1 MSTNDVPG
9 HNPDNHDVL
18 KMGAW
23 AEHTDGSMIFVE
35 STEGSRVIY
44 CMFDLAKNLQYRD
57 ATPETS
63 FKKTFSWDP
72 KNPKSTKWTWHDK
85 TPFPW
90 DKVIGSG
97 FQDGQ
102 DKPSADAAIAVA
114 ENIKAARA
122 RHFGTDPDPAMVE
135 ASNQSAAAGLGYDD
149 SAAGRVAKALDL
161 EARTIDTKDFEHLV
175 TRTMG
180 SVAILMDKMIDKLNN
195 MGKGKKHR
203 RH

>member
-9 HNPDNHDVL
+9 FNSANNDTL
-18 KMGAW
+18 AMGAW
-23 AEHTDGSMIFVE
+23 AEHADGSMIFVE
-35 STEGSRVIY
+35 STEGGRVIY

-57 ATPETS
+57 ATPEPS

-102 DKPSADAAIAVA
+102 DKPSADAAIKVA
-114 ENIKAARA
+114 DDIKASRA
-122 RHFGTDPDPAMVE
+122 RHFGLGGIEMTEQGEPVPFV
-135 ASNQSAAAGLGYDD
+135 AAEGYDD